1 MESLDEFI
9 EQLLIDKGITSQD
22 PETKAELIKELRT
35 MLLDQINK
43 AAIMQLSEEQA
54 DELTQKLDDP
64 EFTDEKMAEYMEQS
78 GVDLTSVAIETMV
91 RFRQYFLETEE

>member
-64 EFTDEKMAEYMEQS
+64 EFTDEKMTEYMEQS